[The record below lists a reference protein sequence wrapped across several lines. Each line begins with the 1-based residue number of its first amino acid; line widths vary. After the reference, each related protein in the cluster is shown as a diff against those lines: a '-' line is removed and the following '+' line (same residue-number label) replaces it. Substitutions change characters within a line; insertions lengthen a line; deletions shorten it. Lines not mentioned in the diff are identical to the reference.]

1 MGLIY
6 GKFYNEIFNIAPGE
20 GQIRVSFTSES
31 NSESLVF
38 PKEYSTGRNYFIW
51 IFFRGE
57 WPCGLRCYIQNWKVP
72 VSTPQSAWLG
82 FGTERCS

>member
-38 PKEYSTGRNYFIW
+38 PKEYSQEEIILYGFSL
-51 IFFRGE
+51 GE
-57 WPCGLRCYIQNWKVP
+57 NGLV
-72 VSTPQSAWLG
+72 G
-82 FGTERCS
+82 